1 MFTLFEYKIDHKL
14 SFYVKSFIEKYE
26 ISKKTTQ
33 KVNNIENL
41 RQIFNGISWE
51 KQIHSGEEV
60 FKEILELKICMLNT
74 HTEIRPPVMIYNL
87 IQNLILKGFKD
98 LKSVENWMKTIFFKI
113 YHKFSSKRKFSIHF
127 L

>member
-1 MFTLFEYKIDHKL
+1 MWKVLLKK
-14 SFYVKSFIEKYE
+14 YV

-33 KVNNIENL
+33 KINNIENL

-87 IQNLILKGFKD
+87 IQNLILKGLKVWNYYRIEWRQFS
-98 LKSVENWMKTIFFKI
+98 LKSYKTLKI
-113 YHKFSSKRKFSIHF
+113 YCKYSLKEKFIVNF

>member
-1 MFTLFEYKIDHKL
+1 MWKVLLK
-14 SFYVKSFIEKYE
+14 KYE

-33 KVNNIENL
+33 KINNIENL

-74 HTEIRPPVMIYNL
+74 HREIRPPVMIYNL
-87 IQNLILKGFKD
+87 IQNLILKG
-98 LKSVENWMKTIFFKI
+98 LKIWNHYRLDWRQFSLKFIINFLQKENLS
-113 YHKFSSKRKFSIHF
+113 KFSSERKFSIHF
-127 L
+127 V